1 MQIDA
6 LGYVGIQ
13 TADLEQWATYGTRF
27 LGMQLVGKS
36 HGTLGLR
43 MDDRKQRVIV
53 HAGEG
58 EGVSFDRP
66 VLVLDLS
73 GFPRRWLNFH
83 PSRAIQTQSPA
94 PRLPNPEHEHD

>member
-27 LGMQLVGKS
+27 LGIQLVGKS
-36 HGTLGLR
+36 HGTLALR

-58 EGVSFDRP
+58 EGISFYEQHRP
-66 VLVLDLS
+66 ARLDPARARRRAELVGARPHVADA
-73 GFPRRWLNFH
+73 GGARRG
-83 PSRAIQTQSPA
+83 A
-94 PRLPNPEHEHD
+94 